1 MGSRRVP
8 LAIALAVLAGG
19 GGAVT
24 CDLLSGG
31 DQSSLEAMAGHG
43 LGFEIFLGILAF
55 AGAALSAR
63 SPWERLG
70 LRRGRLS
77 AGQTALLISG
87 ALGASL
93 ALDGLLDLTG
103 LKEHS
108 ALDEFARRIAGIRGP
123 TLLLAVLA
131 FGVAPGIS
139 EELLCRGLM
148 QRGLVRRFGAPVGIL
163 LASAIFGALH
173 IDPIHAASAAAL
185 GLYLGVAS
193 HLAGGIRASIACHT
207 VNNLVALGTG
217 AFLPGSD
224 AGGLPAV
231 AAGGVTALGA
241 LWLVWRLAGP
251 PPALSEEGGDDASGP
266 ATEGEAP
273 DPASREIV

>member
-8 LAIALAVLAGG
+8 LAIALALLAAGG
-19 GGAVT
+19 GALT
-24 CDLLSGG
+24 CDLLSVGEP
-31 DQSSLEAMAGHG
+31 SSLEAMAGRG

-55 AGAALSAR
+55 AGAALSAQGA
-63 SPWERLG
+63 WQRLG

-77 AGQTALLISG
+77 AGQTALLIAG
-87 ALGASL
+87 TLGASL
-93 ALDGLLDLTG
+93 ALDGLLDFTG

-108 ALDEFARRIAGIRGP
+108 SLGEFAQHIAGIRGP

-131 FGVAPGIS
+131 FGVAPGVS

-148 QRGLVRRFGAPVGIL
+148 QRGFVRRFGAPLGIA

-207 VNNLVALGTG
+207 VNNLVALATG
-217 AFLPGSD
+217 AFLPGLD

-231 AAGGVTALGA
+231 GAGGATALGA
-241 LWLVWRLAGP
+241 LWLVRQLAGP
-251 PPALSEEGGDDASGP
+251 PPALSEASGGGASGP
-266 ATEGEAP
+266 AAESEAP
-273 DPASREIV
+273 

>member
-1 MGSRRVP
+1 MGFRRVP
-8 LAIALAVLAGG
+8 LAIALAALAVG
-19 GGAVT
+19 GGALT
-24 CDLLSGG
+24 CDQLSGG
-31 DQSSLEAMAGHG
+31 DPAGLEAMAGRG

-55 AGAALSAR
+55 AGAALSAQSAR
-63 SPWERLG
+63 DRLG
-70 LRRGRLS
+70 LRRSRLS
-77 AGQTALLISG
+77 AGQTLLLIAG
-87 ALGASL
+87 TLGASL
-93 ALDGLLDLTG
+93 ALDGALDLTG

-108 ALDEFARRIAGIRGP
+108 SLEEFAQRIAGIRGP

-131 FGVAPGIS
+131 FGVAPGVS

-148 QRGLVRRFGAPVGIL
+148 QRGLVRRFGAPVGIP

-173 IDPIHAASAAAL
+173 VEPIHAAAAAAL
-185 GLYLGVAS
+185 GLYLGLAS
-193 HLAGGIRASIACHT
+193 HLAGGVRASIACHT

-217 AFLPGSD
+217 AFLPGLD

-231 AAGGVTALGA
+231 AAGGATAIGA

-251 PPALSEEGGDDASGP
+251 PPALSKERGGGSSGP

-273 DPASREIV
+273 